1 MPQKNV
7 RLHAELP
14 SFKWT
19 FLGHLVEP
27 LKTIQIVFIASLGGK
42 SSSPSPVRQS
52 APIPSQLSLPAQPL
66 PMSSPSASQP
76 LSKSLTAPTTTPGSR
91 SGSPSGQS
99 PSASGNYSSSFLSS
113 QSSSSSVNSSPVK
126 NPVAVIVSPKS
137 CPEPEIQAI
146 QMSKIQSTVEDISIE
161 EGQQELG

>member
-1 MPQKNV
+1 M
-7 RLHAELP
+7 
-14 SFKWT
+14 
-19 FLGHLVEP
+19 GHPVEP

-99 PSASGNYSSSFLSS
+99 PSASGNYSSSFASS

>member
-1 MPQKNV
+1 MSVYMLNY
-7 RLHAELP
+7 LLLNGH
-14 SFKWT
+14 
-19 FLGHLVEP
+19 FLGHPVEP

-76 LSKSLTAPTTTPGSR
+76 LSKSLTAPTTGSR

-99 PSASGNYSSSFLSS
+99 PSASGNYSSSFASS